1 LLVYIDPPRVSI
13 SRQRIN
19 PAAEPP
25 VTHEKEKAATDYTDF
40 TEDSIPDRRQ
50 SVKSMES
57 VAFLK

>member
-1 LLVYIDPPRVSI
+1 V
-13 SRQRIN
+13 
-19 PAAEPP
+19 AHP

-50 SVKSMES
+50 SVKSVES